1 MDPTNKVCLITGGS
15 GGIGSSTAIEL
26 ARRGANIAITG
37 RRCDTDAAKRVKAA
51 VEDHGVSCICI
62 GGDIGEPGEAARA
75 VQETVETFGRLDVL
89 IHCAGAAAPGG
100 LMEVCP
106 EAWLRA
112 FDVHVHAIFH
122 LCRAAVPYMIERQE
136 GAIVLVSSSAGSRG
150 CAGAIAYGVAKG
162 AVPQFARSLA
172 RELAEHNIRVNAV
185 APGVIRTRFQ
195 DYLTPQQVREN
206 IQNRI
211 PLRREGKPEDV
222 AAAIVMLVENDFISG
237 ENVGIDGGMTMRM
250 A

>member
-1 MDPTNKVCLITGGS
+1 MKLTDKVCLITGGS
-15 GGIGSSTAIEL
+15 GGIGSATAIEL
-26 ARRGANIAITG
+26 ARRGADIAISG
-37 RRCDTDAAKRVKAA
+37 LPRDADAAESVRAA
-51 VEDHGVSCICI
+51 VENLRVSCICI
-62 GGDIGEPGEAARA
+62 SGDVGEPGEAARA
-75 VQETVETFGRLDVL
+75 VKETVEAFGRLDVL
-89 IHCAGAAAPGG
+89 IHCAGGAAPGG

-106 EAWLRA
+106 EDWYRA

-136 GAIVLVSSSAGSRG
+136 GAIVLISSAAGSRG

-195 DYLTPQQVREN
+195 DHLTPEQVRQN
-206 IQNRI
+206 IENRI

-237 ENVGIDGGMTMRM
+237 ENVAIDGGMTMRI